1 MEAGKI
7 DRRKLMDDVKL
18 ERLRKA
24 REKKEENRLK
34 READKNDVIKKKIID
49 EMYHEEVDL
58 AEKQRLKDE
67 KWTKRKAEL
76 LEEFKKLGANK
87 RASSS
92 TMEKS
97 ARIENLRPSEPDSS
111 EDESD
116 DKDAICLF

>member
-1 MEAGKI
+1 METGKI

-34 READKNDVIKKKIID
+34 RETDKNDVIKKKIID
-49 EMYHEEVDL
+49 EMYNQEVNL
-58 AEKQRLKDE
+58 AEKQRLKEE
-67 KWTKRKAEL
+67 KWNRRKAEL
-76 LEEFKKLGANK
+76 LEEFKKLGANT
-87 RASSS
+87 RASSFITERS
-92 TMEKS
+92 EPIKTS
-97 ARIENLRPSEPDSS
+97 RPSEPNSS